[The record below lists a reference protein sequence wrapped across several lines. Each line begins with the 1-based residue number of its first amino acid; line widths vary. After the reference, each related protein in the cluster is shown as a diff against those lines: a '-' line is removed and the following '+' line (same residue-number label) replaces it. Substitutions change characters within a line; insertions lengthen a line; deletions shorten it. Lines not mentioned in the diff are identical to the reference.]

1 MQVVH
6 GARLDHGEAELV
18 VAAPVA
24 VPQLHGE
31 GDGLGARAP
40 VRVVSSV
47 VPQVVLSLGYY
58 GYYESFKRRLNEV
71 RKDFTS
77 TRKVP
82 TRSFSWMKLPTS
94 AFSFKTL
101 LNHYPKQ

>member
-1 MQVVH
+1 MYCTVLYCTVYLVKVVH

-47 VPQVVLSLGYY
+47 VPQVVLGLGT
-58 GYYESFKRRLNEV
+58 GVITELQ
-71 RKDFTS
+71 T
-77 TRKVP
+77 KV
-82 TRSFSWMKLPTS
+82 K
-94 AFSFKTL
+94 
-101 LNHYPKQ
+101 